1 MYNKVGD
8 DMTVKKFNYF
18 RFISFIVVLILIVVG
33 IVIGI
38 KTIKKKI
45 DYTKTDEYLL
55 INYGFNE
62 EDAKYI
68 TKNLDKNDVNK
79 LLKMEYNPS
88 YIYFIKQKYF
98 ILENIEKYVEY
109 KRDNI
114 SIEYSEVISII
125 NTESNVDW
133 IDNEKETDTSKNE
146 LMLVNRLYGLSKD
159 YEVKDIVSVP
169 VKYAY
174 DGNKLSN
181 IVLDNLIELIEAGK
195 EAGYTFVVNGSYR
208 SYSEQEKL
216 YNYYVNSSGRSE
228 ADKIVARPGHSE
240 YETGLSFDLV
250 PYNKSYEDPKSSDEN
265 KWLRENAY
273 KYGFIFRFDK
283 DKEKLTGFGEYPW
296 RLRYVGE
303 KAAKI
308 IFDEKLCF
316 EEYYAYY
323 VRGNK

>member
-18 RFISFIVVLILIVVG
+18 RFISFIIVLILIVVG
-33 IVIGI
+33 IIIGV

-55 INYGFNE
+55 INYGFSE

-125 NTESNVDW
+125 NTESNIDW

-146 LMLVNRLYGLSKD
+146 LMLVNRLYGLPKD
-159 YEVKDIVSVP
+159 YEVEDIVPVP

-195 EAGYTFVVNGSYR
+195 EVGYTFVVSGSYR

-250 PYNKSYEDPKSSDEN
+250 PYNKSYENPKSSDEN

-296 RLRYVGE
+296 RLRYVGK

>member
-1 MYNKVGD
+1 
-8 DMTVKKFNYF
+8 MTVKKFNYF

-33 IVIGI
+33 IIIGV

-125 NTESNVDW
+125 NTESNIDW

-146 LMLVNRLYGLSKD
+146 LMLVNRLYGLPKD
-159 YEVKDIVSVP
+159 YEVENIVPVP

-195 EAGYTFVVNGSYR
+195 EVGYTFVVNGSYR

-250 PYNKSYEDPKSSDEN
+250 PYNKSYENPKSSDEN

-296 RLRYVGE
+296 RLRYVGK